1 MESKDTSWELAE
13 ISQELMAI
21 SNDALLY
28 CKDRFD
34 IERFRQV
41 RDVAARLLSM
51 STDGITPQK
60 AQELFEECEGY
71 QTPRIDTRAAVFNE
85 NDEVLL
91 VKDYDGKWAL
101 PGGWCEYNM
110 TIMENTVKEAREEA
124 GIEVEP
130 QRLVAAH
137 SNRKHNN
144 PKSYF
149 YITRFFVLCRYISG
163 EYVPNEET
171 SEARYFSVDELPE
184 DLNDHKS
191 SPEQIRLCLEAL
203 HEKNWNPKID

>member
-1 MESKDTSWELAE
+1 MENNDISWRLTE

-41 RDVAARLLSM
+41 RDLAAELLSL
-51 STDGITPQK
+51 SAEGIT
-60 AQELFEECEGY
+60 AQDAKKLFEDCEGY

-85 NDEVLL
+85 KDEVLL

-110 TIMENTVKEAREEA
+110 SIMENTVKEAREEA
-124 GIEVEP
+124 GIKVEP
-130 QRLVAAH
+130 WRLVAAH

-163 EYVPNEET
+163 EYASNEET
-171 SEARYFSVDELPE
+171 SEARYFGVDELPS

-191 SPEQIRLCLEAL
+191 SADQIRLCLKAA
-203 HEKNWNPKID
+203 HEKEWVPDID